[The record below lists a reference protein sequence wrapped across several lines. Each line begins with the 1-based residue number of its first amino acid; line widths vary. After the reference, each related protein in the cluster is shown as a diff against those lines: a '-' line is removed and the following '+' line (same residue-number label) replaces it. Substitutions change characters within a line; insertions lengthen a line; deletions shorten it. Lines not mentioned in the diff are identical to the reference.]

1 MNNNQDNLNINPE
14 VNNFN
19 NQNQTNSR
27 FFNNQNGFIGNQQV
41 PLNVIPQS
49 QPENFGNNINQGFIA
64 QSNNNNINN
73 QDNTN
78 NQNNNFFNNNINPNF
93 NNGQYNNN
101 LNTNINQQFNN
112 EITRE
117 SILNNDEIVVFQ
129 SQNKFITEN
138 KTNTSLND
146 LNIEGDYNGL
156 PKVDYSQDP
165 KVIENLK
172 TQNKKNTIIIT
183 EEAKIFLI
191 IIAVLLLFTFVMPII
206 FDLIRNIQY

>member
-14 VNNFN
+14 INNFN

-73 QDNTN
+73 Q
-78 NQNNNFFNNNINPNF
+78 NNNSLNNDINPNF

-112 EITRE
+112 IQNNGVNRD
-117 SILNNDEIVVFQ
+117 SILNSDEITAFQ

-138 KTNTSLND
+138 QTNTALND

-156 PKVDYSQDP
+156 PKVD
-165 KVIENLK
+165 
-172 TQNKKNTIIIT
+172 
-183 EEAKIFLI
+183 
-191 IIAVLLLFTFVMPII
+191 
-206 FDLIRNIQY
+206 